1 MQGSLH
7 LEGGVLYVGSHAL
20 TAHVRAFDL
29 EGRRLAAGFSFRD
42 PVRGR
47 SSVDG
52 LALDEDHRLWVADGA
67 ARRLRAFT
75 LFGRELAVVGAL
87 EGTSE
92 DRCGELGAPSDVLS
106 LGSER
111 EQVLVVA
118 SGGRRRHALHLLEPA
133 SGVSRS
139 LRPLGDPLGRYGDIC
154 DLAAQGETLWVC
166 ERRARRVQVFR
177 GGEFHYAF
185 EPAAGRRSGE
195 PCALASLGDGRL
207 ALCLGGAASALLV
220 VDGSG
225 RTLEVLATA
234 GEGEGRVLEPSDL
247 AVEPAA
253 EGRAARIFALD
264 RDGER
269 VQVFTPDGV
278 CLGAF
283 PEPLAISI

>member
-7 LEGGVLYVGSHAL
+7 LCAGVLYVGSHAL

-29 EGRRLAAGFSFRD
+29 EGRRLAAGFAFRD
-42 PVRGR
+42 AIRGR

-75 LFGRELAVVGAL
+75 LFGRELAVVGEPGGAL
-87 EGTSE
+87 A

-118 SGGRRRHALHLLEPA
+118 SAGRRRHALHLLEPA
-133 SGVSRS
+133 TGASRS

-154 DLAAQGETLWVC
+154 DLAAEGESLLVC

-185 EPAAGRRSGE
+185 EPAAGRRAGE
-195 PCALASLGDGRL
+195 PRALAALGDGRY
-207 ALCLGGAASALLV
+207 ALCLGGAESSLLV
-220 VDGSG
+220 IDAAG

-234 GEGEGRVLEPSDL
+234 GEGEGRVQEPSDV
-247 AVEPAA
+247 AVERSA
-253 EGRAARIFALD
+253 EGRAPRIFALD

-269 VQVFTPDGV
+269 VQVFTPDGE

-283 PEPLAISI
+283 PEPLAVSL